1 MKKSN
6 RLRILYAEDNKDACD
21 MLSALL
27 GFSDIDVL
35 PASSVKE
42 AFQWAQDKYF
52 DLYLLDS
59 RFPDGSGLELCQQLR
74 EHYPQ
79 TPIVFYTADAFE
91 WDRQKGLA
99 AGANAYL
106 VKPNVDT
113 VAPTIFQLVTKTFQ
127 NMNDRGLLL

>member
-6 RLRILYAEDNKDACD
+6 RVRILYAEDNKDACD

-35 PASSVKE
+35 LANSIAE
-42 AFQWAQDKYF
+42 AFQTAQNKYF

-59 RFPDGSGLELCQQLR
+59 RFPDGSGFELCQQLR
-74 EHYPQ
+74 KFNPQ
-79 TPIVFYTADAFE
+79 TPIVFYSGDASE
-91 WDRQKGLA
+91 SHKQMGLA

-106 VKPNVDT
+106 IKPDVDT
-113 VAPTIFQLVTKTFQ
+113 VAATIFQLVAQTSL
-127 NMNDRGLLL
+127 NRNDSGLLS

>member
-1 MKKSN
+1 MKKPN
-6 RLRILYAEDNKDACD
+6 RLRILYAEDNKDACE

-35 PASSVKE
+35 PASSIAE
-42 AFQWAQDKYF
+42 AFQAAQNKYF

-74 EHYPQ
+74 KHDTQ
-79 TPIVFYTADAFE
+79 TPIVFYSADAYE
-91 WDRQKGLA
+91 WDKQKGLA

-113 VAPTIFQLVTKTFQ
+113 VAPTIFQLVTKTFG
-127 NMNDRGLLL
+127 NVNDRGLLS

>member
-6 RLRILYAEDNKDACD
+6 RLRILYAENNKDAYE

-35 PASSVKE
+35 PASSVEE
-42 AFQWAQDKYF
+42 AFQSARNKDF

-59 RFPDGSGLELCQQLR
+59 RLPDGSGFELCQKLR
-74 EHYPQ
+74 EYHPQ

-91 WDRQKGLA
+91 WDKQKGLA
-99 AGANAYL
+99 AGADAYL

-113 VAPTIFQLVTKTFQ
+113 IAPTIFQLVTATSR
-127 NMNDRGLLL
+127 NMNDTEVLL